1 MEDNKFLNNIIT
13 YMRLDY
19 LDVMKAMAIIAVV
32 LYHTGYMTYGYLGV
46 DVFLVIN
53 GYLLAKGFSSLNSIG
68 GV

>member
-1 MEDNKFLNNIIT
+1 
-13 YMRLDY
+13 MRLDY

-53 GYLLAKGFSSLNSIG
+53 GYLLAKESYDVTVSSDICSAACPA
-68 GV
+68 VCQ